1 MTAQHLLPSDRC
13 RYYILTYREG
23 LLTERLVELCLRE
36 DDEWRDVTYNS
47 AGVLGQLCQGG
58 ESSNAGVVSQLL
70 GQKGEFRSATGV
82 ASQLCQG
89 GENQR
94 KTT

>member
-1 MTAQHLLPSDRC
+1 M
-13 RYYILTYREG
+13 
-23 LLTERLVELCLRE
+23 ELCLRE

-70 GQKGEFRSATGV
+70 GQKGESNNAGVVSQPSEGDEATG
-82 ASQLCQG
+82 
-89 GENQR
+89 
-94 KTT
+94 